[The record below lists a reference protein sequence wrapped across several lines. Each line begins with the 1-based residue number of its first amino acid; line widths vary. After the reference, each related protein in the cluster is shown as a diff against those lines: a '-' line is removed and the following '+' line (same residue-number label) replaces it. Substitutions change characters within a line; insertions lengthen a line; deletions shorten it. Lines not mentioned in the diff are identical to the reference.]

1 MSEEQQEVMTEGSG
15 RKLVYKAIID
25 SIEPIEGADKIE
37 VVRIKGWRVVVGK
50 GEFKEGEVVLFFET
64 DSALNPWD
72 LRYEFLKERCYKK
85 FMLHGKLFDECLR
98 LRTIRLRGVYS
109 QGLVM
114 KTDLFCEV
122 RNKKVGEDCTLELAV
137 RHYDEVAEK
146 AVRVMEHAKPGNAKG
161 LFPSSIIP
169 RTDEERVQNLED
181 EVLIKHAD
189 EPLEVTEKKDGSS
202 CTIFFSPSY
211 RADDPFGVC
220 SRNFELKDE
229 GDGIYWK
236 LCHKFDLEHKLPAY
250 CQEHN
255 CELALQGEIIG
266 PGVNGNHDS
275 LSDFDYQ
282 IFRIWDIKNQKWL
295 TCNERYKV
303 CKDLNIPHVPVLEV
317 KTLKD
322 FDLDRDKIL
331 LYAEGYTAAGHE
343 REGVVFKSID
353 GDFHFKAVSNRYL
366 LSLK

>member
-1 MSEEQQEVMTEGSG
+1 MSEEQQEVTVEGSG

-25 SIEPIEGADKIE
+25 SIEPIEGADRIE
-37 VVRIKGWRVVVGK
+37 VAKIKGWRVVVGK
-50 GEFKEGEVVLFFET
+50 GEFIAGEVVLFFEV
-64 DSALNPWD
+64 DSAISSHD
-72 LRYEFLKERCYKK
+72 DRFEFLKERCYKK

-109 QGLVM
+109 QGLIM
-114 KTDLFCEV
+114 KTEPFCEI
-122 RNKKVGEDCTLELAV
+122 RNKKIGENCTLELAV
-137 RHYDEVAEK
+137 RHYDDVASR

-161 LFPSSIIP
+161 LFPSFCIKS
-169 RTDEERVQNLED
+169 DEERIQNLEQD
-181 EVLIKHAD
+181 VLTKYAD
-189 EPLEVTEKKDGSS
+189 EPLEVTEKRDGSS
-202 CTIFFSPSY
+202 CTIFFAPSY

-220 SRNFELKDE
+220 SRNYELKDE
-229 GDGIYWK
+229 GDGIYWQI
-236 LCHKFDLEHKLPAY
+236 CHKFNLDQTLPVL
-250 CQEHN
+250 CKEN
-255 CELALQGEIIG
+255 NLELAIQGEITG

-275 LSDFDYQ
+275 LDDINFEV
-282 IFRIWDIKNQKWL
+282 FRIWDIQNQKWL
-295 TCNERYKV
+295 TCNERYEV
-303 CKDLNIPHVPVLEV
+303 CRELGIPHVPVIEV

-331 LYAEGYTAAGHE
+331 IYAEGYTAAGHE